1 MKLSFRGFH
10 ILTRILI
17 TGITGFVGYYL
28 SQFLTTQ
35 NDLEI
40 YGTRINEEDL
50 FPVEDFDAPE
60 MINLRIMDITIQE
73 QVSTVLN
80 EVRPD
85 IIFHLAAQSNV
96 AISFKEPQ
104 LTFNVNAL
112 GTLNLYDSIKKLNLD
127 PTIIAVGS
135 AAEYG
140 MITESD
146 LPINEKTPLHPMD
159 PYGASKVSMYFLSR
173 LFYEVFNLKI
183 IYTRAFNHFGPHQ
196 KPSFAIPSF
205 CQQIAEIEQ
214 GQRPPIIN
222 VGNLETVRDYLD
234 VRDVVQAYWILAQRG
249 LPGEIYNIASGNG
262 QKMSIILNFLLSLA
276 QIPITIKMD
285 LEKYRPSDIPTIYGD
300 STKIQKETGW
310 HPSININQTLED
322 TLNFWRNII

>member
-104 LTFNVNAL
+104 LT
-112 GTLNLYDSIKKLNLD
+112 
-127 PTIIAVGS
+127 
-135 AAEYG
+135 
-140 MITESD
+140 
-146 LPINEKTPLHPMD
+146 
-159 PYGASKVSMYFLSR
+159 
-173 LFYEVFNLKI
+173 
-183 IYTRAFNHFGPHQ
+183 
-196 KPSFAIPSF
+196 
-205 CQQIAEIEQ
+205 
-214 GQRPPIIN
+214 
-222 VGNLETVRDYLD
+222 
-234 VRDVVQAYWILAQRG
+234 
-249 LPGEIYNIASGNG
+249 
-262 QKMSIILNFLLSLA
+262 
-276 QIPITIKMD
+276 
-285 LEKYRPSDIPTIYGD
+285 
-300 STKIQKETGW
+300 
-310 HPSININQTLED
+310 
-322 TLNFWRNII
+322 